1 MALNVAKLIASNFK
15 KFGKPVGVQDCTLTK
30 RAPGTRHPAAV
41 SAGTNGT
48 EQTFTA
54 SGLIV
59 EYKAYQIDGTLI
71 KAGDR
76 KVMLFGA
83 SISGG
88 AVPEP
93 GDRITIDGETLT
105 IVKDGVN
112 RDPAKA
118 TYQCQVRK

>member
-15 KFGKPVGVQDCTLTK
+15 KFGKPVGVQDCTLLK
-30 RAPGTRHPAAV
+30 RTPGTRHPSAV
-41 SAGTNGT
+41 SAGTNAT
-48 EQTFTA
+48 EQTFAAT
-54 SGLIV
+54 GLV
-59 EYKAYQIDGTLI
+59 VDYRANQIDGTLI

-93 GDRITIDGETLT
+93 GNRITIDGETLT
-105 IVKDGVN
+105 IVKDGVG

-118 TYQCQVRK
+118 TYPCQCRK